1 MNSTDSKVHAQG
13 FVAQEDWPDV
23 SAMIEGFGEPSLP
36 ASEALSGRTIDV
48 RFDDGRTIRHEFGST
63 RELTKTVLAGPGA
76 GSSGTLAY
84 RAVEVRPGVQIIDV
98 VEGEGAETRAITFV
112 IDLADGRVTAA
123 ESGITLTDGVGRT
136 DTLFLSG
143 RVEGTGDIEPR
154 PSSDE
159 LVGKRIYYRYSE
171 TERYEHIYL
180 NWGTFV
186 WHCISGAESGLA
198 DVDQTKTFEL
208 ADGLVIFYWK
218 ESVMPV
224 ESFLVVD
231 LHAKRSIGRMFC
243 WENPSQSV
251 VHIPFDSRFTILND
265 TTYPND

>member
-1 MNSTDSKVHAQG
+1 
-13 FVAQEDWPDV
+13 
-23 SAMIEGFGEPSLP
+23 MIDGFGEPSLP
-36 ASEALSGRTIDV
+36 ASDALAGQTIDV
-48 RFDDGRTIRHEFGST
+48 RFDDGQTIRYEFHSP
-63 RELTKTVLAGPGA
+63 RELTRTVLV
-76 GSSGTLAY
+76 GSGTGLSATLAY

-98 VEGEGAETRAITFV
+98 VAGEGADTRAITFV

-123 ESGITLTDGVGRT
+123 ESAITLTDGVGRT
-136 DTLFLSG
+136 NTLFVSG
-143 RVEGTGDIEPR
+143 RIEGMGEIEPR
-154 PSSDE
+154 QSSDA

-180 NWGTFV
+180 NGGTFV

-208 ADGLVIFYWK
+208 ADGLVIFFWK

-231 LHAKRSIGRMFC
+231 LNEKRSIGRMFC
-243 WENPSQSV
+243 WENSTQSV